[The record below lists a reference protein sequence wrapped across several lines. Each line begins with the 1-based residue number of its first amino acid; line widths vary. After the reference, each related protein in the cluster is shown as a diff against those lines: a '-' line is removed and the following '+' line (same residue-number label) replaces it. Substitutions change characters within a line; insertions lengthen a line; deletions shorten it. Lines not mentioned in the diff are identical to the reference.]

1 MEDYDYA
8 TAAHRDRHSA
18 WLSSETCTLLRRDC
32 PKCQR
37 PQPSVGDLV
46 RLAELEEEII
56 SCYLTLTDRSL
67 TRREKEA
74 LRLGRPPS
82 QDGLAWIIAG
92 QVSVKKIA
100 RQLLRCVGFKSTLP
114 QEELGH

>member
-1 MEDYDYA
+1 M
-8 TAAHRDRHSA
+8 
-18 WLSSETCTLLRRDC
+18 
-32 PKCQR
+32 
-37 PQPSVGDLV
+37 GDLV